1 VESLLRR
8 KLDTYVPAIE
18 IYSSMDRNGTIFLD
32 SSMENDLGRYSII
45 GMIPNRRLTY
55 HSDKGLDGISAGISL
70 TQLIDA
76 ELSSYVPDIGFSQS
90 LIGWI
95 SYDAGMD
102 IIGVS
107 SKHEITNVPD
117 SVLIRF
123 DVLIIEDH
131 LNRATEIICNG
142 IVKDPDV
149 EFQEL
154 MKIIASIGKLNVPD
168 GRGYEIR
175 SDVGKDDYISSIK
188 KAKELMRCGE
198 MYVMNMTHTME
209 IVSDSEPFGTF
220 LRLRSISPSPFGAYI
235 DVDGIQIISSSMELL
250 ADIEGRSVRT
260 RPIKGTAPRTGD
272 IEKDACN
279 LKGLISSNK
288 ERSELL
294 MITDLERNDMNRFCI
309 PGTVRVE
316 RFAVPEE
323 YSTVFHT
330 VSDISGSMKEGITIG
345 DVISC
350 MFPGGSVTGAPKLNA
365 MRYIDDLEDRRRGI
379 YTGMIC
385 ILSPGRSIMNIAIRT
400 MVHKD
405 GVYTI
410 GVGGGITYESDP
422 EEEYNETMQ
431 KAKAMLRSLE

>member
-1 VESLLRR
+1 MLRR
-8 KLDTYVPAIE
+8 TLDTYVPAIE
-18 IYSSMDRNGTIFLD
+18 IYSAIDRNGTIFLD
-32 SSMENDLGRYSII
+32 SSMHNELGRNSII
-45 GMIPNRRLTY
+45 GMIPNRKLIY
-55 HSDKGLDGISAGISL
+55 DGKMSVDGKSIHKSLIQSIDEELD
-70 TQLIDA
+70 
-76 ELSSYVPDIGFSQS
+76 SYVPDLGISQS
-90 LIGWI
+90 LMGWI
-95 SYDAGMD
+95 SYDCGR
-102 IIGVS
+102 GVVGIS
-107 SKHEITNVPD
+107 SKREITNVPEC
-117 SVLIRF
+117 VLIRF

-131 LNRATEIICNG
+131 FNRATEIICNG
-142 IVKDPDV
+142 LVKDTDV
-149 EFQEL
+149 EFKEL
-154 MKIIASIGKLNVPD
+154 MDIIGSIGNLNVPD
-168 GRGYEIR
+168 GRGYDIR
-175 SDVGKDDYISSIK
+175 SDIRKEDYISSVR

-209 IVSDSEPFGTF
+209 IVSDSDPFGTF
-220 LRLRSISPSPFGAYI
+220 LRLRRISPSPFGAYI
-235 DVDGIQIISSSMELL
+235 DIDGIQIISSSMELL
-250 ADIEGRSVRT
+250 ADIDGRNIRT

-272 IEKDACN
+272 QEKDALN
-279 LKGLISSNK
+279 LKGLMSSEK

-330 VSDISGSMKEGITIG
+330 VSDISGLMKERATVG
-345 DVISC
+345 DVISS

-365 MRYIDDLEDRRRGI
+365 MRYIDDLEDRRRGV
-379 YTGMIC
+379 YTGMVC

-405 GVYTI
+405 GIYTI